1 MLLTVMSQN
10 SILPS
15 SKGLGM
21 KYRVL
26 PILPNAQFELILLCG
41 LTLGI
46 QIWK

>member
-1 MLLTVMSQN
+1 MTVTSQN
-10 SILPS
+10 SILPA
-15 SKGLGM
+15 SKVLGM

-46 QIWK
+46 QM